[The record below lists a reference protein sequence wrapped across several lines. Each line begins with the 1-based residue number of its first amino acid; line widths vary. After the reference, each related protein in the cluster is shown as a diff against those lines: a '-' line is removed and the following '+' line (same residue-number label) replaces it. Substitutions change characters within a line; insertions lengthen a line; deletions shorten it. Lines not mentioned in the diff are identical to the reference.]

1 MTTMDH
7 LPTGET
13 PMLRFSTEEL
23 PERDRIAAW
32 REIFGRT
39 VVKLDIE
46 PLPARQFYCENA
58 IFMLPGLGVLF
69 GSCSAVR
76 LSHPTQLIV
85 DDDLSFMTG
94 RTGPWTASQ
103 LGRNPVLG
111 TGDGVLMW
119 NAEVGSMTLPSD
131 GPFVTFRVP
140 LNAIASLV
148 PDVGAVVARR
158 IPADCEALRLL
169 ARYLEALDAR
179 SLAVPE
185 LQHLAATHVHDLLAV
200 ALGATR
206 EAEEVAEGRGVRAA
220 RLRAVKA
227 DIAENLGDPR
237 LSADVVARRHQ
248 ISPRYVQ
255 MLFEGEGTT
264 FTQFVL
270 GQRLARAYQTLTDPR
285 WAGRSIAAVA
295 SGAGFGDVSYFNR
308 VFRRRF
314 GATPSQ
320 VRHASAREGR

>member
-1 MTTMDH
+1 MND
-7 LPTGET
+7 LQAGET
-13 PMLRFSTEEL
+13 PILRFSTEEL
-23 PERDRIAAW
+23 PERDRVGAW

-46 PLPARQFYCENA
+46 PLPARQFYSENA
-58 IFMLPGLGVLF
+58 ICMLPGLGVLF
-69 GSCSAVR
+69 GSCSAVH
-76 LSHPTQLIV
+76 LSHPLQLAV

-140 LNAIASLV
+140 LNAIAPLV

-158 IPADCEALRLL
+158 VPADCEALRLL
-169 ARYLEALDAR
+169 ARYLEVLDAR
-179 SLAVPE
+179 SLATPE

-206 EAEEVAEGRGVRAA
+206 EAEDVAKGRGVRAA

-227 DIAENLGDPR
+227 DIVENLGCQN
-237 LSADVVARRHQ
+237 LSVDDVAMRHR

-255 MLFEGEGTT
+255 MLFEDEGTT
-264 FTQFVL
+264 FTQFLL
-270 GQRLARAYQTLTDPR
+270 GQRLARAHRMLTDPR
-285 WAGRSIAAVA
+285 WTGRSIAAVA
-295 SGAGFGDVSYFNR
+295 SSAGFGDLSYFNR

-320 VRHASAREGR
+320 VRHASARDGE